1 MSPRDPVPAPQGRS
15 SPSPPRPPPAE
26 SANQL
31 PQGLSAC
38 QGCLGTF
45 LKFPIGFTE
54 VNNHF
59 KKRQLANILDLCPVT
74 DSLSSTSQDQ
84 MVTITRLF
92 RAHLLRASREPK
104 TCRNE
109 GVKRARATAWAE
121 PLQTTEKSPSDTDTR
136 LWAPCRGDRRSG
148 AQTRPQAG
156 PAGQGAG
163 RRSRWGR
170 KGAGTTTH
178 EGHLR
183 PGP

>member
-109 GVKRARATAWAE
+109 WPNE
-121 PLQTTEKSPSDTDTR
+121 PEPPPGQSLFR
-136 LWAPCRGDRRSG
+136 RRRSHQVTRTQGSGHHGEGTG
-148 AQTRPQAG
+148 AVGHRRDPRPAPQGREQAV
-156 PAGQGAG
+156 AADGAG
-163 RRSRWGR
+163 RGPGR
-170 KGAGTTTH
+170 RHMRDT
-178 EGHLR
+178 
-183 PGP
+183 